1 MKLLSSR
8 WTLLAL
14 LVAGLA
20 LMLPFE
26 YTATRA
32 AGIAC
37 LFGFIVL
44 GVHLIAE
51 PGFLAADEDSND
63 A

>member
-1 MKLLSSR
+1 MLRSR

-26 YTATRA
+26 HTATRA
-32 AGIAC
+32 AGIAS
-37 LFGFIVL
+37 LLGFIAL
-44 GVHLIAE
+44 GVYLIAE
-51 PGFLAADEDSND
+51 PGFLAGDDESGDR
-63 A
+63 